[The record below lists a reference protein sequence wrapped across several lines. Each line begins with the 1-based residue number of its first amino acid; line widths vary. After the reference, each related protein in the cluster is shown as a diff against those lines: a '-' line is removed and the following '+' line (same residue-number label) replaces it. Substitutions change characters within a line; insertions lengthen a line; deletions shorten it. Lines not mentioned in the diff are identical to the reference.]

1 MIVLA
6 YTALCAHMLI
16 LIPEQP
22 SVRKDRPTRI
32 EYFTGHPFE
41 HEIQDAPGPEAF
53 FAVAPGGAVE
63 DLLPGVTRHGK
74 KYACTFT
81 PKERGD
87 YYIVARAPV
96 REEDG
101 VRCRDSAKLVLHVQ
115 SQTGWET
122 PRGGGLDIVP
132 LTRPYGL
139 AAGGVFRGKA
149 AWNGAPL
156 AGARIEVER
165 YNPAPPAALP
175 PDEFIT
181 AVVKADEQGIFVA
194 QCMTAG
200 WWALA
205 VHADAPP
212 AAGEAPVRHSLC
224 FWLHAGTPGGE
235 R

>member
-1 MIVLA
+1 MVVLVYA
-6 YTALCAHMLI
+6 ALCAHMQI

-22 SVRKDRPTRI
+22 SVRKGQATRI
-32 EYFTGHPFE
+32 EYFVGHPFE
-41 HEIQDAPGPEAF
+41 HEIQDAPRPEAF
-53 FAVAPGGAVE
+53 VAVSPAGAVE
-63 DLLPGVTRHGK
+63 DLLPGLTKDGR

-87 YYIVARAPV
+87 YYLVARAPV
-96 REEDG
+96 REEEG
-101 VRCRDSAKLVLHVQ
+101 VRCHESVKLVLHVQ

-139 AAGGVFRGKA
+139 AAGGVFRGKVV
-149 AWNGAPL
+149 WNGAPV

-175 PDEFIT
+175 PDEFVT
-181 AVVKADEQGIFVA
+181 AVVKTDEQGIFVA
-194 QCMTAG
+194 HCATAG

-205 VHADAPP
+205 VHGDAPP
-212 AAGEAPVRHSLC
+212 APGEAPARHTLC
-224 FWLHAGTPGGE
+224 FWIHAGMTGGE
-235 R
+235 K